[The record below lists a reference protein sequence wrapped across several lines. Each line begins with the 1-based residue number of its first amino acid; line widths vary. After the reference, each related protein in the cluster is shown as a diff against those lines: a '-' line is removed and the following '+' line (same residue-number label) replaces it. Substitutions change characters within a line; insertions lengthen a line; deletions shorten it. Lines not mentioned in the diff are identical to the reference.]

1 MSRLRGAGIAV
12 WLLTTLLLW
21 QSAWLSD
28 DALITIRSA
37 VNWGSGYGP
46 VFNID
51 EAVAAY
57 THPLW
62 FLLITAVGTL
72 TGSWIYGVLYLNV
85 ILASAGYF
93 LLIRRVANW
102 WQLVTIGLIV
112 VLGNTT
118 LDWATSGLEGGLT
131 LLLLGLLASVRVRR
145 RPVLLGVTVG
155 LLLLCRLD
163 YALLLGPWVLVMGL
177 SLRWPARVRL
187 TTGVMLPIAVWAL
200 WAKCT
205 YGFVLPSTLE
215 AKTNSDIPLADLV
228 GRGLQYV
235 HQSGTYDPVLAM
247 VCLAF
252 IPLLWM
258 AGDRQSKAWIVGV
271 AAYVV
276 YVVSVGGDY
285 MLGRFMLAPL
295 FVCLLEMTRTGLP
308 RPIAKRPWVS
318 TSLLWGFTVGL
329 AVVCVVNTRA
339 FDWRV
344 TEDQGDPRYPYFAD
358 ERIGWTH
365 WGRSLDPFSMVERRP
380 PYYPTDLPFL
390 AQQTTNWPRNAS
402 STEDPIVVCHGLGGM
417 GLLVG
422 PRVHIIDP
430 CGLSDRFMASLTYT
444 PAGVW
449 KAGHFDRPVPD
460 GYVAAVKNDDPGEV
474 EDDQLAARL
483 SELWVTIRQDRQ

>member
-12 WLLTTLLLW
+12 WLLATLLIW

-28 DALITIRSA
+28 DALITVRSA
-37 VNWGSGYGP
+37 VNLGSGYGP

-62 FLLITAVGTL
+62 FMLITAVGTL

-85 ILASAGYF
+85 LCASAGYF

-112 VLGNTT
+112 VLGNTA

-131 LLLLGLLASVRVRR
+131 LLLLGLLASIRVRH
-145 RPVLLGVTVG
+145 RPVLLGLIVG

-177 SLRWPARVRL
+177 DLRWSGRVRL
-187 TTGVMLPIAVWAL
+187 LVGAIVPVAAWAVWAKL
-200 WAKCT
+200 T
-205 YGFVLPSTLE
+205 YGFVLPATLE
-215 AKTNSDIPLADLV
+215 AKTNSDIPLPDLV

-235 HQSGTYDPVLAM
+235 HQSATYDPVLVM
-247 VCLAF
+247 VCLVF

-271 AAYVV
+271 GAYVL
-276 YVVSVGGDY
+276 YVISVGGDY

-308 RPIAKRPWVS
+308 RPLANRTWVS
-318 TSLLWGFTVGL
+318 TSLLWGVTVGI

-380 PYYPTDLPFL
+380 PFYPTDLPFL
-390 AQQTTNWPRNAS
+390 AEQTANWPSNAS
-402 STEDPIVVCHGLGGM
+402 TTEDPIVICHGLGGM

-422 PRVHIIDP
+422 PSVHIIDP
-430 CGLSDRFMASLTYT
+430 CGLSDRFMASLPYT
-444 PAGVW
+444 PTGVW
-449 KAGHFDRPVPD
+449 KAGHFDRPVPE
-460 GYVAAVKNDDPGEV
+460 GYVAAVKYNDPGEV
-474 EDDQLAARL
+474 EDEQLAARL
-483 SELWVTIRQDRQ
+483 AELWDTIRQGR